1 VNRLERFERSSAGAG
16 DKAVRVIDLDSG
28 ETLQA
33 GDDEDLVKVVL
44 EQLRRQGEDVSEDE
58 VRKLVAERAYD
69 ATDS

>member
-1 VNRLERFERSSAGAG
+1 
-16 DKAVRVIDLDSG
+16 VRVIDLDSG

-33 GDDEDLVKVVL
+33 GDDEDLVKVVI

-58 VRKLVAERAYD
+58 VSKLVAERAYD

>member
-1 VNRLERFERSSAGAG
+1 
-16 DKAVRVIDLDSG
+16 VRVIDLDSG

-44 EQLRRQGEDVSEDE
+44 EHLRRHGEDASEEE
-58 VRKLVAERAYD
+58 VRKLVAEHAYE